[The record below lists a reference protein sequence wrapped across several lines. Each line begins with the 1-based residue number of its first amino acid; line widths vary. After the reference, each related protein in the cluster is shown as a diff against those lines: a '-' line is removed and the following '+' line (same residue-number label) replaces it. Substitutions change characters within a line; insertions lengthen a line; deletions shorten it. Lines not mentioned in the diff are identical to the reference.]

1 MLKLSLSSFV
11 SFVESKQIYRNHE
24 FVFVQFIDTKYSVS
38 MIHCCV
44 YFTLSMITNY
54 RMLNE
59 WAIVGDLST
68 MKAQHATT
76 ISWRIIC
83 LNQRLLLNKKKVILL
98 TTLGHLTQL
107 LQSIRL
113 QWELK
118 NNKEDIKR
126 RNYWVRV

>member
-38 MIHCCV
+38 MINCCV

-68 MKAQHATT
+68 MKAQHATM

-83 LNQRLLLNKKKVILL
+83 LNQRLLLNKKSHIADNVWSFN
-98 TTLGHLTQL
+98 TTVTE
-107 LQSIRL
+107 SIRL